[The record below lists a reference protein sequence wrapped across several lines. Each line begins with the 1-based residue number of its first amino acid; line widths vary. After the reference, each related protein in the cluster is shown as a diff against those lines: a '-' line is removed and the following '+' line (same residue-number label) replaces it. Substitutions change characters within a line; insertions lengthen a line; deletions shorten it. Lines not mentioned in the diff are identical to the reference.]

1 MENFE
6 SEPTPKKSIIVD
18 NSSKR
23 LEDNSSKRVTIV
35 DNLDHGSKRTYLD
48 DSSMRSTYTDDE
60 STSKRG
66 TYLDDEP
73 TSKRM
78 LYIDDLP
85 TSKRRKILK
94 LDPKP
99 LSFRSYLASAYTF
112 YEEEKLIELESKQP
126 RTCLGALTE
135 GTKKKQS
142 AQGDKLMFKLKKL
155 LDYVPKSYKGWERSK
170 MQKTFHRNFLQA
182 TCMHLYRND
191 PDVDLDRVCKMNNFT
206 NLKQQV
212 LCLTP
217 RRFGKTTSVAMFVA
231 AYAMTVPHSEQCIFS
246 TGKRASQKLL
256 ELIRDMVKAGVYRK
270 MFIKCNGETLL
281 LQGDSPL
288 DVRKIHSY
296 PSCAKTLRGSGGDVV
311 YMEEAAFMAL
321 DVFFEVI
328 VPLLE
333 METTSLIAI
342 STPLDGLNFYSEM
355 FELKDG
361 SGAPLFNTLKQGLA
375 CEKCI
380 RLNKSAECTHMA
392 SVIPPWKSQAKFDM
406 VKSIYGDR
414 KDLLARESMGQI
426 TNDAASVFAQG
437 MVEKMLQRNCWVLK
451 NKAKFV
457 FLGVDPNGGGDS
469 QMAIVTMVMEM
480 NNIIFTGF
488 ETHPTKNHDQIEHML
503 LGHIRAI
510 RGHPDLRDAWII
522 NFFESNLGME
532 SEHMAHMV
540 RNERKCYTQYE
551 KGKAGVLTTHERKEK
566 YTHSFLNYFNTEAV
580 HFINDWVCIN
590 PFEDANERHRKVKAE
605 LKKQLLSFQKMVLTN
620 DNAPYQLAKH
630 IYSGKVKPGMNDDIV
645 MTILFTTYWAIE
657 FVAKRLQAPYESF
670 EAC

>member
-23 LEDNSSKRVTIV
+23 LEDNTSKRVTIV

-48 DSSMRSTYTDDE
+48 TSSIRSEDE
-60 STSKRG
+60 STSNRSM
-66 TYLDDEP
+66 YLDDES

-85 TSKRRKILK
+85 TSKRRKILT

-99 LSFRSYLASAYTF
+99 LSFRSYLASAYAF
-112 YEEEKLIELESKQP
+112 YEEEKLIELESKLP
-126 RTCLGALTE
+126 KTCLGALTE

-155 LDYVPKSYKGWERSK
+155 LEYVPKSYKGWERSK
-170 MQKTFHRNFLQA
+170 MQKIFHRNFLQA

-191 PDVDLDRVCKMNNFT
+191 PDVDLDRVCKMNGFQ

-256 ELIRDMVKAGVYRK
+256 ELIRDMVKSGVYRK

-288 DVRKIHSY
+288 DVRKVHSY

-361 SGAPLFNTLKQGLA
+361 SGAPLFNTLRMGMS
-375 CEKCI
+375 CEKCQRI
-380 RLNKSAECTHMA
+380 GKAAECTHMA

-437 MVEKMLQRNCWVLK
+437 MVEKMLQRSSWVLK

-480 NNIIFTGF
+480 NNLIFTGF
-488 ETHPTKNHDQIEHML
+488 ETYPTKNHDQINHLL

-522 NFFESNLGME
+522 NFFESNLGLE
-532 SEHMAHMV
+532 AAHMAHMC
-540 RNERKCYTQYE
+540 RDERRCYTQYE
-551 KGKAGVLTTHERKEK
+551 KGKCGVLTTHERKEK

-590 PFEDANERHRKVKAE
+590 PFEDANDRHRKVKAE

-620 DNAPYQLAKH
+620 DKAPYQIAKH
-630 IYSGKVKPGMNDDIV
+630 VYTGKVKAGMNDDIV

-670 EAC
+670 QAC